1 MVDPE
6 VSAANPFVAPLRIYA
21 KQDNDMQLHI
31 EVQNCCPRRRSK
43 ALPWS
48 VKTLTFALVLN
59 PESHH
64 LIHWLS
70 AMDILAIRTR
80 LS

>member
-1 MVDPE
+1 MADPE
-6 VSAANPFVAPLRIYA
+6 VSAANPFVVPLRVYA

-31 EVQNCCPRRRSK
+31 EVQNCCPQGGSK

-48 VKTLTFALVLN
+48 LRTLTFALVWN

-64 LIHWLS
+64 
-70 AMDILAIRTR
+70 
-80 LS
+80 